1 MTNTE
6 LLNQEIKNSG
16 LKKSWIANQLE
27 LSTFGFQK
35 KVNNETQ
42 FKAGEI
48 QKLCEL
54 LNITSLRHKDEIFF
68 NLNVD
73 KMTTV
78 KGGN

>member
-54 LNITSLRHKDEIFF
+54 LNITSLRQKDEIFF
-68 NLNVD
+68 NSNVD
-73 KMTTV
+73 KMTTI